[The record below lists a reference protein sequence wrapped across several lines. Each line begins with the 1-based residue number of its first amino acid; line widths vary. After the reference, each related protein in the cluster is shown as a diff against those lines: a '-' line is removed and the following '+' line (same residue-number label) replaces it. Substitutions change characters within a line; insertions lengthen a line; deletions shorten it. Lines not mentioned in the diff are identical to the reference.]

1 MTKLNTLRAVELAP
15 RLARRE
21 VTAHALL
28 EDCLERISA
37 REPEVQ
43 AWAFFDAGLAR
54 EQARALDAGPVR
66 GPLHGLPLGV
76 KDIFNT
82 FDMPTEYGSAAYR
95 GHRPAFDSA
104 CVALARRAG
113 ALILGK
119 TVTTE
124 FATFPPGKTRNPH
137 NPAHTPGGSS
147 SGSAAGVADF
157 MMPLAFGSQTAGSVI
172 RPAAYCGAVGYKP
185 SYNMIARGGAMLGS
199 DTLDTIGVIT
209 RSVADAGLFVSALT
223 QRTDLV
229 LNETSPSAPR
239 VAICRTHEWDR
250 ALPESL
256 EALKNAAAALSKA
269 GAHVSETAL
278 PASYSGMLSAQA
290 TIMSYEGACN
300 RADELN
306 RKPELMHPMLRESS
320 SRGFTVPIE
329 DYKAALALAE
339 RCRAELPK
347 VFGAFDVLLAPSA
360 PGEAPDASTTGAPVM
375 NQVWTLLY
383 VPCITVP
390 YGTGPKRLPVGV
402 QIIGRANEDARTLA
416 AAQWIEQHLRSA

>member
-1 MTKLNTLRAVELAP
+1 MTKLNTLGAVELAR

-21 VTAHALL
+21 ITAQALL

-43 AWAFFDAGLAR
+43 AWAFFDAERAR

-66 GPLHGLPLGV
+66 GPLHGLPVGV
-76 KDIFNT
+76 KDIFDT
-82 FDMPTEYGSAAYR
+82 FDMPTEYGSAIYR
-95 GHRPAFDSA
+95 GHRPASDCS

-185 SYNMIARGGAMLGS
+185 SYNVIARGGAMLGS

-209 RSVADAGLFVSALT
+209 RSVADAGLFVGALT
-223 QRTDLV
+223 RRTELTLDKPL
-229 LNETSPSAPR
+229 EAQAR

-256 EALKNAAAALSKA
+256 EALKNAASALSKA
-269 GAHVSETAL
+269 GARVSETAL
-278 PASYSGMLSAQA
+278 PASFSGMQAAQA

-306 RKPELMHPMLRESS
+306 RHPELMHPMLLESCRKGLS
-320 SRGFTVPIE
+320 VPIE
-329 DYKAALALAE
+329 EYTAALALAQ
-339 RCRAELPK
+339 RCRDELPA
-347 VFGAFDVLLAPSA
+347 VFGDFDVLLAPSA

-375 NQVWTLLY
+375 NQVWTLLHL
-383 VPCITVP
+383 PCITVP
-390 YGTGPKRLPVGV
+390 AGKGPKGLPVGV
-402 QIIGRANEDARTLA
+402 QVIGRLDQDAGTLA
-416 AAQWIEQHLRSA
+416 AAQWIQNHLNA